1 MKQKVLFALIAL
13 MSFMTSWADDVV
25 TVGGYKVTIDTKLV
39 AIPVGPATATAPSVT
54 KVTKGTETTNLLS
67 SVADKVYKIEAGAL
81 QEATLNEAGN
91 YFLQVTLTDKASLL
105 VPFRAGLTGE
115 DYFDTEYI
123 WNKETF
129 EASVQDGILH
139 RYYAEDELNM
149 GADDKDQ
156 QGKPS
161 WSVIAQNVNWRAKM
175 FPQINYRVKGLDNEK
190 YAVYATYSATEGE
203 ETVTKGTYTE
213 NEYGYPALYGN
224 GNFWMLSIPQLYAG
238 KMPYASGQDN
248 VDGLNLGEGYVL
260 NYTQYTE
267 VDPQTGEELPSWWDT
282 ASKEGEKLDFDDE
295 STTIQSALNVNFDW
309 DNVQLFLVPQ
319 DDPYK
324 LTVSLNEYYALLDE
338 GVDGTVAP
346 EFTVSFGEEE
356 LDADDYDFKWYNA
369 EGNEVTL
376 DGETNTYP
384 FDEAG
389 TYTLVVTYEAE
400 GDYAPTY
407 TAVAQYVVVPYTYT
421 YNDWTM
427 TPVKATYIGVAFD
440 PTITVDATDSKG
452 EPVEIDANY
461 ADDVIV
467 KYYTD
472 AELTK
477 EVDEMKH
484 AGTYYVQ
491 VYVPGEAEEE
501 AEQQG
506 DDNQQGDNQQGDNQQ
521 GDNQQGD
528 NQQGDNQQGDNQQGD
543 NVEPAPAADEDPLA
557 GYVALGEAKTFTI
570 NKNTLQ
576 VVLQQIYMPYGS
588 ALADLMPDYALQKT
602 SLDMT
607 PEEDIAVENLG
618 NIIKGSG
625 WAQGEEETLDP
636 DQVRNYTTSSKP
648 KAYVGRTYDEEG
660 NVVEEGYEDY
670 IVTTNTSSANI
681 VAIKGTLTVDID
693 ADDLTKVYGFEDPE
707 YTFTAKNQAGEDV
720 EGVEITR
727 ADKGTVEGEAV
738 GKHDLTVTFDATHY
752 DLILTV
758 NGEEGDAQ
766 LEITPFNIS
775 LDNNTE
781 NGYGADVENYTEKF
795 IIVKA
800 DSIYNG
806 YAQYLDPVIKFNHAE
821 LGLVTLSNFVDYPV
835 VGKGETYT
843 TNDYT
848 YTKKALSSGGNYGG
862 SYRWVKRD
870 ATTAE
875 VLDGATIRVDAVEGE
890 GKNFTG
896 SKTQAWAIQPAPLA
910 VKVKDYT
917 GENAKAY
924 LSEATF
930 EMETVGESDV
940 VGYDQATSEPEHDK
954 AALLAGLAAAIA
966 EANGFEGY
974 TKGDAASETPYTI
987 KVKAE
992 AQTAVAVIMSMKNYA
1007 LDFTNSDGSLEIKKI
1022 MLALKATDQT
1032 IDYPAPADE
1041 KYTSPVADTEVK
1053 ESTVTIVEGVLPEG
1067 YELGDLVTLEQKTT
1081 KVGANDGGI
1090 ELKKNEN
1097 VDASIEFTVADGK
1110 LTINPLAE
1118 IRLSYENMAQALEDH
1133 KGQTVD
1139 VYLSNRKIK
1148 EDQWYAMVLPFE
1160 FSVPQFSN
1168 KLYYGVVDLL
1178 DTENASDD
1186 VRFKLTVGT
1195 VPANTPFMFKLAK
1208 DPAKADQAEAMT
1220 ADQLATI
1227 CFEDV
1232 TIGDGEFAYNDAAKA
1247 PFSVDAANHKFV
1259 GLYPTVATSGAN
1271 KFGKVGMEANEWFI
1285 STADGGFYSGAG
1297 NPNQKMLQTDAF
1309 ISFPTAEAG
1318 AKARFFIEDADGTVT
1333 AIEGI
1338 DAEVPAEGNAD
1349 AAREGWYTVNGV
1361 KLNAQPTQKGL
1372 YIFNGKKVYVK

>member
-224 GNFWMLSIPQLYAG
+224 GNFWMLSIPQLY
-238 KMPYASGQDN
+238 KDRYPLASTGDN

-260 NYTQYTE
+260 NYTQYNET
-267 VDPQTGEELPSWWDT
+267 DPLTGDETSSWWDT

-295 STTIQSALNVNFDW
+295 STTIQSALNVNFSW
-309 DNVQLFLVPQ
+309 DNVKLFLVPQ

-389 TYTLVVTYEAE
+389 TYTLVVTYTAE

-440 PTITVDATDSKG
+440 PEITVDATDSKG

-472 AELTK
+472 AELTE

-528 NQQGDNQQGDNQQGD
+528 NQQGDN
-543 NVEPAPAADEDPLA
+543 VEPAPAAEEDPLA

-681 VAIKGTLTVDID
+681 VAIKGTLTVNID
-693 ADDLTKVYGFEDPE
+693 ADDLTKVYGFADPE
-707 YTFTAKNQAGEDV
+707 YTFTALNQAGDEV

-738 GKHDLTVTFDATHY
+738 GKHDLTVSFDKDHKAHKDHY
-752 DLILTV
+752 DLVLIV
-758 NGEEGDAQ
+758 NDKEADKAQ
-766 LEITPFNIS
+766 LDITPFDITQ
-775 LDNNTE
+775 DNNTE
-781 NGYGADVENYTEKF
+781 NGYGKGDQAYTEKF

-806 YAQYLDPVIKFNHAE
+806 LTQYLDPVIKFNHAE
-821 LGLVTLSNFVDYPV
+821 LGLVTLSDFGTWPIVA
-835 VGKGETYT
+835 KGQKYT

-848 YTKKALSSGGNYGG
+848 YTKAGLSNGGNYDG
-862 SYRWVKRD
+862 SYKNVKRD
-870 ATTAE
+870 AE
-875 VLDGATIRVDAVEGE
+875 GKVLDGATIRVDAVEGE

-930 EMETVGESDV
+930 EMETVDPSDV
-940 VGYDQATSEPEHDK
+940 VPAD
-954 AALLAGLAAAIA
+954 AAKKVTLLAGLAAAIA
-966 EANGFEGY
+966 AEDGFEGY
-974 TKGDAASETPYTI
+974 TKGDAAKETPYTI
-987 KVKAE
+987 TVKEA
-992 AQTAVAVIMSMKNYA
+992 AQTAVPVINSMKNYA
-1007 LDFTNSDGSLEIKKI
+1007 LDFTNSNGSLEIKKI
-1022 MLALKATDQT
+1022 ELALKAADQR
-1032 IDYPAPADE
+1032 ISYPVPTNE
-1041 KYTSPVADTEVK
+1041 TYTRPEAETEVN
-1053 ESTVTIVEGVLPEG
+1053 ERTVTITGTLPEG
-1067 YELGDLVTLEQKTT
+1067 TTLADLVTLKQTTT
-1081 KVGANDGGI
+1081 KVGNNEGALVL
-1090 ELKKNEN
+1090 EKKEG
-1097 VDASIEFTVADGK
+1097 VDESIEFTVAPGNLVITG
-1110 LTINPLAE
+1110 LTE
-1118 IRLSYENMAQALEDH
+1118 IHLSYKNMANALEDH

-1148 EDQWYAMVLPFE
+1148 ADQWYAMVLPFD
-1160 FSVPQFSN
+1160 FNVPEFSN

-1186 VRFKLTVGT
+1186 VRFKLTVGK
-1195 VPANTPFMFKLAK
+1195 VDANTPFLFKLAT
-1208 DPAKADQAEAMT
+1208 AKADDNDPAQTNEEMAAVK
-1220 ADQLATI
+1220 
-1227 CFEDV
+1227 FENV
-1232 TIGDGEFAYNDAAKA
+1232 TIAAGDDFAYDDPAKA
-1247 PFSVDAANHKFV
+1247 PFSADAAGHKFV
-1259 GLYPTVATSGAN
+1259 GLYPTVEVSGAN

-1285 STADGGFYSGAG
+1285 SSANGGFYSGAG
-1297 NPNQKMLQTDAF
+1297 NANQKMLQTDAF

-1338 DAEVPAEGNAD
+1338 DTEVPAEGNAD

>member
-39 AIPVGPATATAPSVT
+39 AIPVGPATATAPEVT
-54 KVTKGTETTNLLS
+54 KVTKGTETEDLLD
-67 SVADKVYKIEAGAL
+67 ADAAQKVYKIEAGKL

-123 WNKETF
+123 WNKKTF
-129 EASVQDGILH
+129 EASVGDLTDGTQPHGLL
-139 RYYAEDELNM
+139 YYYYKNIWPYTE
-149 GADDKDQ
+149 GRADYDPET
-156 QGKPS
+156 GKPS
-161 WSVIAQNVNWRAKM
+161 WSAIAQDEQWRALM
-175 FPQINYRVKGLDNEK
+175 FPQINYLVKGLDNEEK
-190 YAVYATYSATEGE
+190 YAVYATYSTTEGE
-203 ETVTKGTYTE
+203 ETVTKGTYTQNE
-213 NEYGYPALYGN
+213 NGYPALYGN
-224 GNFWMLSIPQLYAG
+224 GNFWMLSIPQLY
-238 KMPYASGQDN
+238 KDRYPLASTGDN
-248 VDGLNLGEGYVL
+248 VDDLHIGEGYVL
-260 NYTQYTE
+260 NYTQYNET
-267 VDPQTGEELPSWWDT
+267 DLQTSWWDT
-282 ASKEGEKLDFDDE
+282 ASKEGEELDFDDE

-309 DNVQLFLVPQ
+309 DNVKLFLVPQ

-324 LTVSLNEYYALLDE
+324 LTVSLNEYSKLLGE
-338 GVDGTVAP
+338 GEDAADAP

-356 LDADDYDFKWYNA
+356 LDDVYDAKWYNA
-369 EGNEVTL
+369 EGNEVTP
-376 DGETNTYP
+376 DQETNTYE
-384 FDEAG
+384 FVAG
-389 TYTLVVTYEAE
+389 TYTLVVTYREE
-400 GDYAPTY
+400 QTTNDAPTY

-440 PTITVDATDSKG
+440 PTITVDATDSQG
-452 EPVEIDANY
+452 EDATAPAEY
-461 ADDVIV
+461 FDDVIV

-472 AELTK
+472 AELTE

-501 AEQQG
+501 AEEQGDEQQG
-506 DDNQQGDNQQGDNQQ
+506 EQQQGEQQQGGN
-521 GDNQQGD
+521 
-528 NQQGDNQQGDNQQGD
+528 
-543 NVEPAPAADEDPLA
+543 EEPAADEDPLA

-588 ALADLMPDYALQKT
+588 SLADLMPDYALQKT

-727 ADKGTVEGEAV
+727 EDKGTVEGEAV
-738 GKHDLTVTFDATHY
+738 GFHDLTVTFDATHY

-766 LEITPFNIS
+766 LEITPFDIS

-795 IIVKA
+795 IIEKA
-800 DSIYNG
+800 DSTYNG

-821 LGLVTLSNFVDYPV
+821 LGLVTLSNFVNYPV

-848 YTKKALSSGGNYGG
+848 YKKAAISSGGNYSG

-870 ATTAE
+870 ADGK

-896 SKTQAWAIQPAPLA
+896 SKTQAWAIQPAPLS

-930 EMETVGESDV
+930 EMETVDPSDV
-940 VGYDQATSEPEHDK
+940 VDYDQATSEPDHDK

-1022 MLALKATDQT
+1022 ELALKATDQT
-1032 IDYPAPADE
+1032 IDYPTPVDGKYSAPQAAL
-1041 KYTSPVADTEVK
+1041 TVNDTY
-1053 ESTVTIVEGVLPEG
+1053 VTITAGALPEG
-1067 YELGDLVTLEQKTT
+1067 TTLADLVTLKQTAT
-1081 KVGANDGGI
+1081 KVGTNEGALVL
-1090 ELKKNEN
+1090 EKNEGIDEN
-1097 VDASIEFTVADGK
+1097 IEFTVANGN
-1110 LTINPLAE
+1110 LTINPLSE
-1118 IRLSYENMAQALEDH
+1118 IYLSYENMAQALEDH

-1232 TIGDGEFAYNDAAKA
+1232 TIGDGEFAYNDAEKA

-1297 NPNQKMLQTDAF
+1297 NPTQKMLQTDAF

>member
-54 KVTKGTETTNLLS
+54 KVTKGTETTDLLS
-67 SVADKVYKIEAGAL
+67 SVADKVYKIEAGKL

-105 VPFRAGLTGE
+105 VPFRAGLTGD
-115 DYFDTEYI
+115 DYFDTETI

-129 EASVQDGILH
+129 DKSVGEEDGILNKYY
-139 RYYAEDELNM
+139 RVVWPYAE
-149 GADDKDQ
+149 GRADYDPNTHL
-156 QGKPS
+156 PS
-161 WSVIAQNVNWRAKM
+161 WSAIAQDEEWRALM
-175 FPQINYRVKGLDNEK
+175 FPQINYRVKGLDNET
-190 YAVYATYSATEGE
+190 YAVYATYSAINGE

-213 NEYGYPALYGN
+213 NKNGYPALYGN
-224 GNFWMLSIPQLYAG
+224 GNFWMLSIPQLY
-238 KMPYASGQDN
+238 KDRYPLASTGDN
-248 VDGLNLGEGYVL
+248 VDDLEIGKGYVL
-260 NYTQYTE
+260 GYKEYQKTVLNE
-267 VDPQTGEELPSWWDT
+267 QTGQDEVYSWWDT
-282 ASKEGEKLDFDDE
+282 ASKDDEELDFE
-295 STTIQSALNVNFDW
+295 NATIEDALKANFNW

-324 LTVSLNEYYALLDE
+324 LTVSLSEYSKLLDE
-338 GVDGTVAP
+338 GEYAVDAP

-356 LDADDYDFKWYNA
+356 LNDNVYDAKWYDA

-376 DGETNTYP
+376 DGETNTYE
-384 FDEAG
+384 FVAG

-400 GDYAPTY
+400 GDNAPTY

-452 EPVEIDANY
+452 EPVEIDANN

-472 AELTK
+472 AELTE

-506 DDNQQGDNQQGDNQQ
+506 DDNQQ

-588 ALADLMPDYALQKT
+588 SLADLKPDYALQKT

-660 NVVEEGYEDY
+660 NVVAEGYEDY

-681 VAIKGTLTVDID
+681 VAIKGTLTVNID
-693 ADDLTKVYGFEDPE
+693 ADDLTKVYGFADPE

-738 GKHDLTVTFDATHY
+738 GFHDLTVTFDATHY
-752 DLILTV
+752 DLVTTV
-758 NGEEGDAQ
+758 GGEEADAK
-766 LEITPFNIS
+766 LEITPFDIS
-775 LDNNTE
+775 QDNNTE
-781 NGYGADVENYTEKF
+781 NGYGKDDPAYTEKF

-848 YTKKALSSGGNYGG
+848 YTKAGLSSGGNYGG

-870 ATTAE
+870 ADGK

-940 VGYDQATSEPEHDK
+940 VGYDQATSEPDHDK

-966 EANGFEGY
+966 AENGFEGY
-974 TKGDAASETPYTI
+974 EKGNAASETPYTI
-987 KVKAE
+987 TVKAE
-992 AQTAVAVIMSMKNYA
+992 AQTAVPVILSMRNYA
-1007 LDFTNSDGSLEIKKI
+1007 LDFTNSNGSLEIKKI
-1022 MLALKATDQT
+1022 ELALKAADQR
-1032 IDYPAPADE
+1032 ISYPVPTNE
-1041 KYTSPVADTEVK
+1041 TYTRPEAETEVN
-1053 ESTVTIVEGVLPEG
+1053 ERTVTITGTLPEG
-1067 YELGDLVTLEQKTT
+1067 TTLADLVTLKQTTT
-1081 KVGANDGGI
+1081 KVGNNEGALVL
-1090 ELKKNEN
+1090 EKKEG
-1097 VDASIEFTVADGK
+1097 VDESIEFTVAPGN
-1110 LTINPLAE
+1110 LVITGLNE
-1118 IRLSYENMAQALEDH
+1118 IHLSYKDMANALEDH

-1160 FSVPQFSN
+1160 FNVPEFSRN
-1168 KLYYGVVDLL
+1168 LYYGVVDLL

-1195 VPANTPFMFKLAK
+1195 VPANTPFLFKLAK
-1208 DPAKADQAEAMT
+1208 DPAKAAT
-1220 ADQLATI
+1220 APAQTNDEMAAVV
-1227 CFEDV
+1227 FENV
-1232 TIGDGEFAYNDAAKA
+1232 TIAAGDDFAYDDAEKA
-1247 PFSVDAANHKFV
+1247 PFSADAAGHKFV
-1259 GLYPTVATSGAN
+1259 GVYPTLEVDVKGN
-1271 KFGKVGMEANEWFI
+1271 KFGKLGMEANEWFI
-1285 STADGGFYSGAG
+1285 SSANGGFYSGAG
-1297 NPNQKMLQTDAF
+1297 NANQKMLQTDAF